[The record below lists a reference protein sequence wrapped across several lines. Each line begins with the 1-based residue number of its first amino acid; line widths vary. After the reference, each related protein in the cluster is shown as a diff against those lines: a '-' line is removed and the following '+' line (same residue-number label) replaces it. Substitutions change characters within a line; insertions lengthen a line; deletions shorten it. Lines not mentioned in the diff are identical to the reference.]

1 MSTASPPR
9 AHRLR
14 RHLWLYG
21 VLPRYH
27 YSALAAAFRT
37 TTSSGTSD
45 QWGHF
50 LKLGS
55 GRRPGV
61 FSSVGVN
68 DNHSTP
74 NTKPLMVLSSSTLH
88 FSCILW
94 ATLVGRTSLH
104 NPITLE
110 TTAPHRIAAVL
121 LNLDWEKKKKKE
133 KEGIVLVSQS
143 AHAYGVYVFA
153 RHAHQERQS
162 RSRWKQQRSRRNQC
176 FLAPQQPPFT
186 PAVWSIYGICLS
198 AKTLITTENRGPI
211 HT

>member
-1 MSTASPPR
+1 M
-9 AHRLR
+9 
-14 RHLWLYG
+14 
-21 VLPRYH
+21 
-27 YSALAAAFRT
+27 
-37 TTSSGTSD
+37 
-45 QWGHF
+45 GHF

-68 DNHSTP
+68 DHHSTP
-74 NTKPLMVLSSSTLH
+74 NTKPLMILSSSTLH

-121 LNLDWEKKKKKE
+121 LNLDREKKKKKE

-143 AHAYGVYVFA
+143 ALAYGVYVFA

-176 FLAPQQPPFT
+176 FLAPQQPPFHPGSMEYIQHLSVSKDPHYYGEQRANT
-186 PAVWSIYGICLS
+186 HIVRTERTEEGYSIR
-198 AKTLITTENRGPI
+198 TLPTTNR
-211 HT
+211 